1 MLQPFFQRQVSVLSK
16 KRILVVDDDEISRL
30 VACEILGNLGAETE
44 SAANPEEAIRM
55 ASSAPYDMILLDL
68 HMPGM
73 NGIELSRTLVSMA
86 PGLKDRIF
94 FLSSAEEHTQMN
106 VLARETP
113 HNVLS
118 KPLDPEQMLQYVIQS
133 SESQK
138 TAQPETNLFPQVE
151 GIDIA
156 LGMRNFMGHEQSF
169 FHTLRAF
176 PEYGERYIED
186 CENNLAK
193 NNLKECWRLAH
204 SLKGSSSMIGAS
216 ELNALARK
224 FEYSCSK
231 PDDMETIRALFQQ
244 IVNVIHKMTASIRI
258 KTMQD
263 IS

>member
-1 MLQPFFQRQVSVLSK
+1 
-16 KRILVVDDDEISRL
+16 
-30 VACEILGNLGAETE
+30 
-44 SAANPEEAIRM
+44 
-55 ASSAPYDMILLDL
+55 
-68 HMPGM
+68 
-73 NGIELSRTLVSMA
+73 
-86 PGLKDRIF
+86 
-94 FLSSAEEHTQMN
+94 MN

-258 KTMQD
+258 KIMQD